1 MQSKVNNMVKY
12 AREQFFINV
21 NDMLDNEGKSNPK
34 SYWSLVKKLMGKS
47 TSSPIPP
54 LQNEVTGEFVVNDE
68 DKANLLNT
76 FFCSISEIID
86 SDLPTPVFDNRTGR
100 KLDVFNITIDEIKD
114 VLLNLKLGKA
124 VGNDKISHNM
134 LKHTAS
140 TVCKP
145 LEIIFNCSLQ
155 TGRFPQMWKSA
166 IIIALF
172 KKGIKSDPTNYRPI
186 SLLSCVGKVF
196 ERVIFKYIY
205 NFLID
210 NSLIY
215 KYQSGE
221 IYHNICLALENHEII
236 CSVFCDISKAFD
248 RVWHKG
254 LIKKIEGYGITGNLL
269 RWLEN
274 YISNRYQRVI
284 IRNCLSEKG
293 NLKGGVPQGSVLG
306 PLLFLLYINDIA
318 DNTQSFSRLFADD
331 TSLLYSSNNI
341 NEIEVI
347 VNSDLSKIYNWS
359 KEWLID
365 FNPKKTECI
374 IFSTNQA
381 AN

>member
-1 MQSKVNNMVKY
+1 M
-12 AREQFFINV
+12 
-21 NDMLDNEGKSNPK
+21 
-34 SYWSLVKKLMGKS
+34 
-47 TSSPIPP
+47 
-54 LQNEVTGEFVVNDE
+54 
-68 DKANLLNT
+68 
-76 FFCSISEIID
+76 
-86 SDLPTPVFDNRTGR
+86 
-100 KLDVFNITIDEIKD
+100 FNITIDEIKD

-155 TGRFPQMWKSA
+155 TGRFPDMWKSA

-172 KKGIKSDPTNYRPI
+172 KKGIKSNPTNYRPI
-186 SLLSCVGKVF
+186 SLLSCVGKMF
-196 ERVIFKYIY
+196 ERVIFEYIH

-215 KYQSGE
+215 KYLSGFMHKHSTVHQLIE

-248 RVWHKG
+248 RVWHKC

-293 NLKGGVPQGSVLG
+293 NLKGGVPEGSVLG

-318 DNTQSFSRLFADD
+318 DNTQSFSRLFSDD
-331 TSLLYSSNNI
+331 TSLLYSSINI

-347 VNSDLSKIYNWS
+347 VNSDLFNIYIWS
-359 KEWLID
+359 KEWLVD
-365 FNPKKTECI
+365 FNPRKTECI
-374 IFSTNQA
+374 IFFY
-381 AN
+381 

>member
-1 MQSKVNNMVKY
+1 M
-12 AREQFFINV
+12 
-21 NDMLDNEGKSNPK
+21 
-34 SYWSLVKKLMGKS
+34 
-47 TSSPIPP
+47 
-54 LQNEVTGEFVVNDE
+54 QNEATGEFVVNDE

-86 SDLPTPVFDNRTGR
+86 SDLPKPVFDKRTGR

-155 TGRFPQMWKSA
+155 TGRFPHMWKSA

-196 ERVIFKYIY
+196 ERVIFTYIY

-215 KYQSGE
+215 KYQSGFMHKHSTVHQLIE

-254 LIKKIEGYGITGNLL
+254 LIKKNQRL
-269 RWLEN
+269 RN
-274 YISNRYQRVI
+274 Y
-284 IRNCLSEKG
+284 
-293 NLKGGVPQGSVLG
+293 
-306 PLLFLLYINDIA
+306 
-318 DNTQSFSRLFADD
+318 
-331 TSLLYSSNNI
+331 
-341 NEIEVI
+341 
-347 VNSDLSKIYNWS
+347 
-359 KEWLID
+359 
-365 FNPKKTECI
+365 
-374 IFSTNQA
+374 
-381 AN
+381 

>member
-1 MQSKVNNMVKY
+1 MVKY

-100 KLDVFNITIDEIKD
+100 KLDVFNIAIDEIKD

-134 LKHTAS
+134 LRHTTS

-155 TGRFPQMWKSA
+155 TGRFPHMWKSQKNILDFINCYIEHIKLTSCT
-166 IIIALF
+166 II
-172 KKGIKSDPTNYRPI
+172 K
-186 SLLSCVGKVF
+186 
-196 ERVIFKYIY
+196 
-205 NFLID
+205 
-210 NSLIY
+210 
-215 KYQSGE
+215 
-221 IYHNICLALENHEII
+221 
-236 CSVFCDISKAFD
+236 
-248 RVWHKG
+248 
-254 LIKKIEGYGITGNLL
+254 
-269 RWLEN
+269 
-274 YISNRYQRVI
+274 
-284 IRNCLSEKG
+284 
-293 NLKGGVPQGSVLG
+293 
-306 PLLFLLYINDIA
+306 
-318 DNTQSFSRLFADD
+318 
-331 TSLLYSSNNI
+331 
-341 NEIEVI
+341 
-347 VNSDLSKIYNWS
+347 NW
-359 KEWLID
+359 
-365 FNPKKTECI
+365 CR
-374 IFSTNQA
+374 
-381 AN
+381 

>member
-1 MQSKVNNMVKY
+1 
-12 AREQFFINV
+12 
-21 NDMLDNEGKSNPK
+21 
-34 SYWSLVKKLMGKS
+34 
-47 TSSPIPP
+47 
-54 LQNEVTGEFVVNDE
+54 
-68 DKANLLNT
+68 
-76 FFCSISEIID
+76 
-86 SDLPTPVFDNRTGR
+86 
-100 KLDVFNITIDEIKD
+100 
-114 VLLNLKLGKA
+114 
-124 VGNDKISHNM
+124 M

-155 TGRFPQMWKSA
+155 TGWFPHMWKSA

-215 KYQSGE
+215 KYQSGFMHKHSTVHQLIE

-284 IRNCLSEKG
+284 IRNCLSAKG
-293 NLKGGVPQGSVLG
+293 NLKGGVPQG
-306 PLLFLLYINDIA
+306 
-318 DNTQSFSRLFADD
+318 
-331 TSLLYSSNNI
+331 
-341 NEIEVI
+341 
-347 VNSDLSKIYNWS
+347 LS
-359 KEWLID
+359 
-365 FNPKKTECI
+365 
-374 IFSTNQA
+374 
-381 AN
+381 